1 MKNEVLINELELFL
15 ELVGNYEFA
24 INQLKKIDDDIELLH
39 ISKSA
44 KLEAFDTGYLPRYIE
59 DKIGERPKDFSYYS
73 PLRFVKPLKVQKS
86 KELKKY
92 DENKKEATQQYYRDF
107 AEQRS
112 EIQRRAES
120 DFSQKLSLLNKEK
133 KAVQLEIEKLDKQ
146 ISSKE
151 LLPKR
156 FIKSNSIRRMIRY
169 LKEWRAD
176 SIKEAIAT
184 LCFEEELKQSFQNI
198 DSRLVRLETNVQNF
212 DESIKEEI
220 GIRFDAIESSL
231 GDLNDKFDELKRD
244 KTHI

>member
-1 MKNEVLINELELFL
+1 M
-15 ELVGNYEFA
+15 
-24 INQLKKIDDDIELLH
+24 
-39 ISKSA
+39 
-44 KLEAFDTGYLPRYIE
+44 
-59 DKIGERPKDFSYYS
+59 
-73 PLRFVKPLKVQKS
+73 
-86 KELKKY
+86 
-92 DENKKEATQQYYRDF
+92 
-107 AEQRS
+107 
-112 EIQRRAES
+112 
-120 DFSQKLSLLNKEK
+120 NKEK